1 MTNWIYLLLAGIF
14 EIGWTIG
21 LKQMDNHKNI
31 EWTAIFY
38 VSILTSFY
46 FLELALKAIPIG
58 TAYAIYTS
66 IGAVGTVIMGMI
78 FFKEP
83 ISLLRI
89 GFMLFI
95 ITGVIGLKITSTQ

>member
-1 MTNWIYLLLAGIF
+1 MMNWIYLLLAGIF

-21 LKQMDNHKNI
+21 LKQMDNHKNLV
-31 EWTAIFY
+31 WTAIFY

-46 FLELALKAIPIG
+46 FLQQALKVIPIG

-66 IGAVGTVIMGMI
+66 IGTIGTVIIGMI

-83 ISLLRI
+83 TSLLRI
-89 GFMLFI
+89 GFILLI
-95 ITGVIGLKITSTQ
+95 ISGVIGLKITSTH